1 MDAMTQPISQ
11 VVELLHEDIFK
22 AVEPL
27 GETEVNWTHPQLSN
41 SIGILLRHIAA
52 SERYW
57 IGEVVGGRLLHRK
70 RETEFEHEQ
79 LQKAP
84 LVENLRRAHAEVQE
98 LLRSLTAADLTAS
111 IDVELRGGTRRLTKA
126 WALVHSIQHTAYH
139 LGQIQLFKKMA
150 TTSTTTGGRA

>member
-1 MDAMTQPISQ
+1 METMTQPISQ

-27 GETEVNWTHPQLSN
+27 GETEINWTHPHLSN

-57 IGEVVGGRLLHRK
+57 IGAVVGGRPLHRQ
-70 RETEFEHEQ
+70 RETEFEHEH

-84 LVENLRRAHAEVQE
+84 LVENLRHAHAEAQE

-111 IDVELRGGTRRLTKA
+111 IAGESRGGPRPPTKA
-126 WALVHSIQHTAYH
+126 
-139 LGQIQLFKKMA
+139 GGGGEEGP
-150 TTSTTTGGRA
+150 GGRSARSCPLAPRNQRSAASH